1 MYLQLSMLKLAISN
15 AQKMNIDFGIKYQNE
30 TFWVIFK
37 QCVTCSSVG
46 EETLTSSILAPNL
59 KLL

>member
-1 MYLQLSMLKLAISN
+1 MPKLENS
-15 AQKMNIDFGIKYQNE
+15 NE